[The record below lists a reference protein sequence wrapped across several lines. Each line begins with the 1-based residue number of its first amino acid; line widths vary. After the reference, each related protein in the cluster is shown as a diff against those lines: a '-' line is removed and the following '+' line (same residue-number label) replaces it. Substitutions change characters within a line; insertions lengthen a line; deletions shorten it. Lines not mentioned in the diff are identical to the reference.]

1 MEDSMVTLINSFIIS
16 DDLAKKMRDK
26 IEETK
31 EKKIELGFGLCRI
44 GRSNIIKPGGDCTG
58 TECSLTEPRECRVGS
73 YIGGYHTHPRTGTK
87 PSIADLIIA
96 YDEGVECVGSV
107 IENDVKC
114 VVRSGPIVSQV
125 REEISGA
132 LKNIEE
138 ALGETI
144 TKEELQRW
152 EKTRDDILD
161 KHFNVISVK

>member
-1 MEDSMVTLINSFIIS
+1 MVTMLNSFILP
-16 DDLAKKMRDK
+16 DDLVKKMKYK

-44 GRSNIIKPGGDCTG
+44 GRSNIIKHGGDCTG

-96 YDEGVECVGSV
+96 YDEGIECIGSV
-107 IENDVKC
+107 IENDIKC
-114 VVRSGPIVSQV
+114 AVRTGPIVQEAK
-125 REEISGA
+125 EEISNA

-144 TKEELQRW
+144 TREELQRW
-152 EKTRDDILD
+152 EKTRDDIID
-161 KHFNVISVK
+161 KHFKIINVK

>member
-1 MEDSMVTLINSFIIS
+1 MVTIVNSFILP
-16 DDLAKKMRDK
+16 DDLVKKMKGK

-44 GRSNIIKPGGDCTG
+44 GKSNIIRPGGDCTG
-58 TECSLTEPRECRVGS
+58 TECALTEIRECMVGS

-96 YDEGVECVGSV
+96 YDEGVECIGSV
-107 IENDVKC
+107 IENDIKC
-114 VVRSGPIVSQV
+114 AVRTGSIVPQV

-132 LKNIEE
+132 LRNIEE
-138 ALGETI
+138 TLGETV

-161 KHFNVISVK
+161 KHFKMIGVK